1 MPNENAM
8 KAKQEVVE
16 KLVER
21 FNGSCAGVLVDYR
34 GLTVEEDTNLR
45 RKFREAGVE
54 YSVIKNTMTLRAAQQ
69 CGLDELEP
77 VLNGPTALAT
87 HPTDVVASAKV
98 IMDFAKENPNL
109 EVKSGFVDGKVISV
123 EEVKAYAAI
132 PSKEVLISKMLGSML
147 SPIGALAR
155 TLQAIVDEG
164 ATPGAKAEEAPAEEA
179 VAEAPVAEEAVEAP
193 AEEAPVEE
201 AAPVEAAAEEAPA
214 EEAPTAE

>member
-1 MPNENAM
+1 MPNENAI
-8 KAKQEVVE
+8 KAKQEVID

-21 FNGSCAGVLVDYR
+21 FNNSCAGVLVDYR
-34 GLTVEEDTNLR
+34 GLTVEQDTNLR
-45 RKFREAGVE
+45 TKFREAGVE
-54 YSVIKNTMTLRAAQQ
+54 YTVVKNTMTKFAAEK
-69 CGLDELEP
+69 CGLSDLDP
-77 VLNGPTALAT
+77 ILNGPTALAT

-98 IMDFAKENPNL
+98 IMDFAKENPDL

-164 ATPGAKAEEAPAEEA
+164 ATPGAAKAEEAPAEEA
-179 VAEAPVAEEAVEAP
+179 PAAEEAPVAEATTEAPAEEAVEAP
-193 AEEAPVEE
+193 A
-201 AAPVEAAAEEAPA
+201 EAAAEEAPA
-214 EEAPTAE
+214 EEAPAAE

>member
-1 MPNENAM
+1 MPNDKAI
-8 KAKQEVVE
+8 KAKQEVID

-34 GLTVEEDTNLR
+34 GLTVEEDTKLR

-54 YSVIKNTMTLRAAQQ
+54 YSVVKNTMTRFAAEK
-69 CGLDELEP
+69 CGLSELDP
-77 VLNGPTALAT
+77 ILNGPTALAT

-109 EVKSGFVDGKVISV
+109 EVKSGFVDGKVISI

-164 ATPGAKAEEAPAEEA
+164 ATPGAKAEQAEDAPA
-179 VAEAPVAEEAVEAP
+179 AEAN
-193 AEEAPVEE
+193 
-201 AAPVEAAAEEAPA
+201 AEEAPA
-214 EEAPTAE
+214 AEETAPAAEEAAPAAEETPAEDAPAAE

>member
-8 KAKQEVVE
+8 KAKQEVID

-21 FNGSCAGVLVDYR
+21 FNSSCAGVLVDYR
-34 GLTVEEDTNLR
+34 GLTVEQDTNLR
-45 RKFREAGVE
+45 TKFREAGVE
-54 YSVIKNTMTLRAAQQ
+54 YTVVKNTMTKFAAEK
-69 CGLDELEP
+69 CGLSDLDP

-98 IMDFAKENPNL
+98 IMDFAKENPDL

-164 ATPGAKAEEAPAEEA
+164 ATPGAAK
-179 VAEAPVAEEAVEAP
+179 

-201 AAPVEAAAEEAPA
+201 APAAEAPAAEEAVTEAPVEEAPVA
-214 EEAPTAE
+214 EEAPVEEAPAAE

>member
-1 MPNENAM
+1 MPNDKAI
-8 KAKQEVVE
+8 KAKQEVID

-54 YSVIKNTMTLRAAQQ
+54 YSVVKNTMTRFAAEK
-69 CGLDELEP
+69 CGLSELDP

-109 EVKSGFVDGKVISV
+109 EVKSGFVDGKVISI

-164 ATPGAKAEEAPAEEA
+164 ATPGAKAEET
-179 VAEAPVAEEAVEAP
+179 AEAPTEEAPAAEETAPAAEETAPAAKEAP
-193 AEEAPVEE
+193 AEDAP
-201 AAPVEAAAEEAPA
+201 AAE
-214 EEAPTAE
+214 